1 MSGRRKKQQWGMPK
15 DRREPL
21 GARVTL
27 LLILGNCFLWIGL
40 RNVDILVMSLASL
53 LIALIGLIIGYKT
66 GKKINRHGGRLSGEN
81 MANIGYWG
89 NLLFF
94 VGALFL
100 FCYSLALG
108 MLRGDLI

>member
-1 MSGRRKKQQWGMPK
+1 MSGRRKNQRWGMPK

-21 GARVTL
+21 GARVSL
-27 LLILGNCFLWIGL
+27 LLILANGFLWIGL

-53 LIALIGLIIGYKT
+53 LIALIGLIIGYKA
-66 GKKINRHGGRLSGEN
+66 GKKIHRHGGRLSGEN
-81 MANIGYWG
+81 MAKIGYWG
-89 NLLFF
+89 NLLLF